1 MIERFKYTD
10 IKCTE
15 CNGTVVLGSRGD
27 LYCLDCGLLHNHI
40 EYGYGFLSHKWHTRE
55 EVQE

>member
-40 EYGYGFLSHKWHTRE
+40 EYGYGFLSHKWYTRE
-55 EVQE
+55 VEE